1 MNATVRNGVLVFLEV
16 LIGFAVICVLPFAWI
31 LRDGLGPSAVSTTGL
46 AAASKTFM
54 SFYIGPVILFL
65 VSLDLAV
72 RRFVPVVES
81 PSPKQTWIIWVIAFA
96 SVVLLSYGMVWLMF
110 GS

>member
-1 MNATVRNGVLVFLEV
+1 MSSTVRNGVLVALEI

-72 RRFVPVVES
+72 RRFVPSVES
-81 PSPKQTWIIWVIAFA
+81 PSQKPTWIIWVIALV
-96 SVVLLSYGMVWLMF
+96 SVVLLSYGMVWLLMT
-110 GS
+110 